1 MNVILLERI
10 EKLGQMGDVVT
21 VKPGFARNYLLPQRK
36 AMRATKENIASFEI
50 QRGQLETE
58 NLERRGEAEAVA
70 AKLEGLSVTL
80 IRQAGDTGQLYG
92 SVTVRDMAKA
102 VTEAGFTVDRK
113 QIVLD
118 SAIKMLGLHQVR
130 VRLHPEVTAGVSAN
144 VARSEA
150 DAEQQ
155 ASTGHVVSIEEQ
167 RATEDAAVEAVI
179 AEVEAEEA
187 AEAAAAEAAADET
200 EAAETAEAETAEA
213 ETAEAETVEAEAESV
228 PAEQSDE
235 VKAGEE
241 DPGTKAS

>member
-10 EKLGQMGDVVT
+10 EKLGQMGDVVA

-36 AMRATKENIASFEI
+36 AMRATKDNLANFET
-50 QRGQLETE
+50 QRTQLETE

-118 SAIKMLGLHQVR
+118 AAIKMLGLHQVR

-150 DAEQQ
+150 EAEKQ
-155 ASTGHVVSIEEQ
+155 ANTGHVVSIEEQ
-167 RATEDAAVEAVI
+167 HATEDAAVEAVI

-187 AEAAAAEAAADET
+187 AEG
-200 EAAETAEAETAEA
+200 AEAEE
-213 ETAEAETVEAEAESV
+213 VEAEAVEAEV
-228 PAEQSDE
+228 TEAEPVQAEQPDE
-235 VKAGEE
+235 AETGEE
-241 DPGTKAS
+241 GTGTKPS